1 MSRLLD
7 DQPVDARQ
15 DRLRLTRYL
24 DIIDKRVLQKD
35 DSLLR
40 EGKRPP
46 PFVVGVFGRWGT
58 GKTSLL
64 KMLDERLREENDRI
78 EHLWEQRPRR
88 PTFTDVLNGRAEPG
102 DWWRRLMVEPPQ
114 GPGPD
119 RPFTWR
125 VVQFSPWMYRH
136 EKTLLLPLL
145 ATLAKSDSA
154 FKDIIQDILAI
165 APKLAET
172 LKDLGLEAAQ
182 AGLPLLTFLS
192 SVRKSKP
199 GKSIQELSDRI
210 GDAVS
215 EITGRR
221 ERLVFLID
229 DLDRCHDPEQVVG
242 LLEQIK
248 LFLHLE
254 HCLFFIFADRAQILA
269 AIEKRYRGEGVSY
282 LEKFVQLSIDLPPH
296 DSIDLTG
303 LLPETQD
310 PDKQPLYAYWER
322 LAEALGH
329 NPRKLKKLW
338 NRTQVCLDLIRQER
352 DKPGEELRPASPYLM
367 AKWLL
372 MMEQGFLDD
381 PYASLDFEAASP
393 SSGGESPIEQA
404 CKLFFGEGE
413 RKFTAEQRRVL
424 TFLWQDRNAHGFG
437 EPTVV
442 SRYAR
447 AAGMDLGRRRA
458 FLEEAAF
465 AGTRPV
471 GRMDF
476 SQADLSG
483 GVFWGL
489 RFIGCDLRHAR
500 LNEADLRACHFED
513 CRLQDGFFKAARLEN
528 TRFHSCELLGACF
541 DDAEVEGTSWI
552 QCRNIDGLK
561 TDAATYEAIADIMVE
576 QSMSGRGDP
585 WAGADQEQ
593 IYKTYEA
600 IVHEDDAK
608 PERQRAL
615 SAKGRNA
622 LLDKARKLHDE
633 LEAATAS
640 ARGTSHE

>member
-1 MSRLLD
+1 M
-7 DQPVDARQ
+7 
-15 DRLRLTRYL
+15 
-24 DIIDKRVLQKD
+24 
-35 DSLLR
+35 
-40 EGKRPP
+40 
-46 PFVVGVFGRWGT
+46 
-58 GKTSLL
+58 
-64 KMLDERLREENDRI
+64 
-78 EHLWEQRPRR
+78 
-88 PTFTDVLNGRAEPG
+88 
-102 DWWRRLMVEPPQ
+102 
-114 GPGPD
+114 
-119 RPFTWR
+119 
-125 VVQFSPWMYRH
+125 
-136 EKTLLLPLL
+136 
-145 ATLAKSDSA
+145 
-154 FKDIIQDILAI
+154 
-165 APKLAET
+165 
-172 LKDLGLEAAQ
+172 
-182 AGLPLLTFLS
+182 
-192 SVRKSKP
+192 
-199 GKSIQELSDRI
+199 
-210 GDAVS
+210 
-215 EITGRR
+215 
-221 ERLVFLID
+221 FLID

-242 LLEQIK
+242 LLEQSK
-248 LFLHLE
+248 LFLHLK

-269 AIEKRYRGEGVSY
+269 AIEQRYPGEGVSY

-296 DSIDLTG
+296 DSMDLTG

-310 PDKQPLYAYWER
+310 PDNQPLYAYWER

-372 MMEQGFLDD
+372 MMEQGFLND

-393 SSGGESPIEQA
+393 SSDGESPIEQA
-404 CKLFFGEGE
+404 RKLFFGEGE

-489 RFIGCDLRHAR
+489 RFIGCDLRHAH
-500 LNEADLRACHFED
+500 LDDADLRACHFED
-513 CRLQDGFFKAARLEN
+513 CLLHDGFFKAARLEN
-528 TRFHSCELLGACF
+528 TRFLSCELLGACF
-541 DDAEVEGTSWI
+541 DDAKVEGTSWI
-552 QCRNIDGLK
+552 QCRNIDELQ
-561 TDAATYEAIADIMVE
+561 TDAATYEAIADIMAGQWRSE
-576 QSMSGRGDP
+576 RGEP
-585 WAGADQEQ
+585 WAGADREQ
-593 IYKTYEA
+593 LYKTYET
-600 IVHEDDAK
+600 IVNADNAMRE
-608 PERQRAL
+608 EQRVL
-615 SAKGRNA
+615 SAKDRQR
-622 LLDKARKLHDE
+622 LKEKARKLRDD

-640 ARGTSHE
+640 QPETGQQ